1 MKTRSLRTFLM
12 LNVILALAVVS
23 VTAQTYRSKGTII
36 PFSFTVGEKILPA
49 GEYTV
54 ERFGKNSEIVWL
66 VRSRDGR
73 DKALVHTNPVSS
85 PKSEG
90 KGRLVFRRY
99 GDRYV
104 LKQIW
109 NGGETGRELRT
120 PRFTDEL
127 GQNNAKPETVVIA
140 LGTTDVR

>member
-1 MKTRSLRTFLM
+1 M
-12 LNVILALAVVS
+12 LNVLVALAIVS
-23 VTAQTYRSKGTII
+23 VTAQTYRTKGTII

-73 DKALVHTNPVSS
+73 DKVVVQTNPVRSI
-85 PKSEG
+85 KSEG
-90 KGRLVFRRY
+90 KDQLVFRRY

-104 LKQIW
+104 LTQIW
-109 NGGETGRELRT
+109 TGGETGRQLRA
-120 PRFTDEL
+120 PRFRDEL
-127 GQNNAKPETVVIA
+127 GQNNVKPETVVIA
-140 LGTTDVR
+140 TSAN

>member
-12 LNVILALAVVS
+12 LNVLVTLAVVS
-23 VTAQTYRSKGTII
+23 VTAQTYRTKGTII
-36 PFSFTVGEKILPA
+36 PFSFTVGEKMLPA

-73 DKALVHTNPVSS
+73 DKVVVQTNPVRSI
-85 PKSEG
+85 KSEG
-90 KGRLVFRRY
+90 KGQLVFRRY

-104 LKQIW
+104 LTQIW
-109 NGGETGRELRT
+109 TGGETGRELRT
-120 PRFTDEL
+120 PRFRDEL
-127 GQNNAKPETVVIA
+127 GQNNVKPETVVIA
-140 LGTTDVR
+140 TSAN